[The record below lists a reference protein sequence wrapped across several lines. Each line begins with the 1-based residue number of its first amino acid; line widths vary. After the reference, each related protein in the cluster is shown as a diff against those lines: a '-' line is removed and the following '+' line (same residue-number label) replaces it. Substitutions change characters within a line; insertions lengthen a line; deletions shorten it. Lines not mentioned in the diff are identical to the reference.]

1 MNKPLAL
8 PLLILSLFWTGLAH
22 SQSGDPGVVVQTVVQ
37 EPIRNRIEALGT
49 LRGNESI
56 RLTSNVTK
64 TVTRLNFEDG
74 ERVEKGRVLVEMT
87 SAEEIALLEE
97 ARTNAE
103 DAERQWRRVRS
114 LVEQGAA
121 SQSMLDERQ
130 REYHSAQARYNAL
143 QARLEDLRLR
153 APFDGVVGL
162 RNISVG
168 ALVTPGD
175 LITTLVDDHQMKL
188 DFTLPA
194 VHLQAVEPG
203 LEIRARSRALGNQLF
218 EGRVSSIDNQVDPVT
233 RSFTVRAVLPNDD
246 GLLKPG
252 LLMTVEL
259 LTREREAVMVS
270 EAAVMSEG
278 GIHYVFVINNPD
290 SEPVAEQ
297 RTVEIGER
305 FVGWVEIL
313 EGLSAGEKV
322 VTHGLQKVRPDQ
334 PVVIAAEDAGSDPLP
349 ELLNQSR

>member
-1 MNKPLAL
+1 MNKPLVT
-8 PLLILSLFWTGLAH
+8 LLLLSSVWAGSAH
-22 SQSGDPGVVVQTVVQ
+22 SQSTEPGVIVQTAVQ

-56 RLTSNVTK
+56 HLTSNTTK

-114 LVEQGAA
+114 LVQQGAA
-121 SQSMLDERQ
+121 SQSMLDERE
-130 REYHSAQARYNAL
+130 REYRSAQSRYNAL
-143 QARLEDLRLR
+143 EARLEDLRLR
-153 APFDGVVGL
+153 APFSGVVGL

-175 LITTLVDDHQMKL
+175 LITTLVDDDQMKL

-194 VHLQAVEPG
+194 VHLRAVEPG
-203 LEIRARSRALGNQLF
+203 LEIRARSRALGDQVF
-218 EGRVSSIDNQVDPVT
+218 EGTVSSIDNQIDPVT
-233 RSFTVRAVLPNDD
+233 RSFTVRAMVPNEDNQ
-246 GLLKPG
+246 LKPG

-259 LTREREAVMVS
+259 YTRERDAVMVS

-278 GIHYVFVINNPD
+278 GRHYVFVINNPD
-290 SEPVAEQ
+290 SDPVAEQ
-297 RTVEIGER
+297 RSVTIGQR
-305 FVGWVEIL
+305 SVGWVEIL
-313 EGLSAGEKV
+313 EGLSAGERV
-322 VTHGLQKVRPDQ
+322 VTHGLQKVRADQ
-334 PVVIAAEDAGSDPLP
+334 PVVITAEDEGSDPLP
-349 ELLNQSR
+349 ELLDQSR

>member
-1 MNKPLAL
+1 MNKPLVT
-8 PLLILSLFWTGLAH
+8 LLILSVFWAGLAH
-22 SQSGDPGVVVQTVVQ
+22 SQSGDPGVIVQTVAQ
-37 EPIRNRIEALGT
+37 ESIRNRIEALGT

-56 RLTSNVTK
+56 RLTSNMTK

-103 DAERQWRRVRS
+103 DAERQWRRLRA
-114 LVEQGAA
+114 LVTQGAA
-121 SQSMLDERQ
+121 SQSMLDERE

-143 QARLEDLRLR
+143 EARLEDLRLR

-175 LITTLVDDHQMKL
+175 LITTLVDDQQMKL

-203 LEIRARSRALGNQLF
+203 LEIRARSRALGNELF
-218 EGRVSSIDNQVDPVT
+218 EGKVSSIDNQIDPVT
-233 RSFTVRAVLPNDD
+233 RSFTVRAILPNDE
-246 GLLKPG
+246 GQLKPG

-259 LTREREAVMVS
+259 YTRERDAVMVS
-270 EAAVMSEG
+270 EAALMSEG
-278 GIHYVFVINNPD
+278 DGHYVFVINNPG

-297 RTVEIGER
+297 RTVKIGQR
-305 FVGWVEIL
+305 FVGRVEIL
-313 EGLSAGEKV
+313 EGLSPGEQV
-322 VTHGLQKVRPDQ
+322 VTHGLQKIQTGQ
-334 PVVIAAEDAGSDPLP
+334 PVVITAEDGGSDPLP
-349 ELLNQSR
+349 ELLNQTR

>member
-1 MNKPLAL
+1 MNKPLVT
-8 PLLILSLFWTGLAH
+8 LLLLFFVWAGTAH
-22 SQSGDPGVVVQTVVQ
+22 GQSTEPGVIVQTVTQ
-37 EPIRNRIEALGT
+37 ESIRNRIEALGT

-56 RLTSNVTK
+56 HLTSNMTK

-103 DAERQWRRVRS
+103 DAERQWRRLRS
-114 LVEQGAA
+114 LVTQGAA
-121 SQSMLDERQ
+121 SQSMLDERE
-130 REYHSAQARYNAL
+130 REYHSTQARYKAL
-143 QARLEDLRLR
+143 EARLEDLRLR

-175 LITTLVDDHQMKL
+175 LITTLVDDQQMKL

-194 VHLQAVEPG
+194 AHLQAVEPG
-203 LEIRARSRALGNQLF
+203 LEIRARSRALGDEVF
-218 EGRVSSIDNQVDPVT
+218 EGKVSSIDNQIDPVT
-233 RSFTVRAVLPNDD
+233 RSFMVRAILPNDE
-246 GLLKPG
+246 GQLKPG

-259 LTREREAVMVS
+259 YSREREAVMVS
-270 EAAVMSEG
+270 EAALMSEG
-278 GIHYVFVINNPD
+278 DGHYVFVVNNPD
-290 SEPVAEQ
+290 SDPVIEQ
-297 RTVEIGER
+297 RGVKIGQR
-305 FVGWVEIL
+305 FVGRVEIL
-313 EGLSAGEKV
+313 DGLSPGEQV
-322 VTHGLQKVRPDQ
+322 VTHGLQKVRAGQ
-334 PVVIAAEDAGSDPLP
+334 SVVITAEDEGSDPLP